1 MATPTPTPSSGGA
14 SGGSPDTPRT
24 ILVVEDDAALRD
36 TIAYNLRGEGY
47 TVLTAGDGIAAIDL
61 ARAHAVSLVLLDIM
75 LPRLDGLDVTRR
87 LRALPETASVPILIL
102 TARGDESDK
111 VIGLELGADDYVT
124 KPFGWK
130 ELRAR
135 VRALLRRGEQTGA
148 TAVSAPPSAA
158 GQESRVL
165 LSGDVCVDVD
175 RREVRRGEREIDLP
189 ARLFDLLVY
198 MMRNKGLVLT
208 RDRLLQ
214 HVWGYDYA
222 GETRTVDVH
231 IRWLREKLEDD
242 PANPALI
249 QTVRGVGYRFKG

>member
-148 TAVSAPPSAA
+148 TGVSAPPSAA

-165 LSGDVCVDVD
+165 LAGDVRVDVD
-175 RREVRRGEREIDLP
+175 RREVWRGEREIDLP

-214 HVWGYDYA
+214 AVWGYEYA
-222 GETRTVDVH
+222 GDTRTVDVH
-231 IRWLREKLEDD
+231 IRWLRERIEDD
-242 PANPALI
+242 PAAPTRI
-249 QTVRGVGYRFKG
+249 QTVRGVGYRFK

>member
-1 MATPTPTPSSGGA
+1 MATPTPTPSNSGT
-14 SGGSPDTPRT
+14 PDTPRT
-24 ILVVEDDAALRD
+24 ILVVEDDTALRD

-47 TVLTAGDGIAAIDL
+47 AVLTAGDGVAAIEL
-61 ARAHAVSLVLLDIM
+61 ARAHVVSLVLLDIM

-102 TARGDESDK
+102 TARGDEADK

-148 TAVSAPPSAA
+148 AGVSAPPPAA

-165 LSGDVCVDVD
+165 LAGDVRVDVD

-242 PANPALI
+242 PANPSLI

>member
-14 SGGSPDTPRT
+14 SSGTPDTPRT
-24 ILVVEDDAALRD
+24 ILVVEDDTALRD

-47 TVLTAGDGIAAIDL
+47 IVLTAGDGVAAIEL
-61 ARAHAVSLVLLDIM
+61 ARAHPVALVLLDIM

-135 VRALLRRGEQTGA
+135 VRALLRRGEQAGA
-148 TAVSAPPSAA
+148 VGVSAPSSAA

-165 LSGDVCVDVD
+165 QAGDVRVDVD
-175 RREVRRGEREIDLP
+175 RREVRRGERAIDLP

-242 PANPALI
+242 PANPSLI